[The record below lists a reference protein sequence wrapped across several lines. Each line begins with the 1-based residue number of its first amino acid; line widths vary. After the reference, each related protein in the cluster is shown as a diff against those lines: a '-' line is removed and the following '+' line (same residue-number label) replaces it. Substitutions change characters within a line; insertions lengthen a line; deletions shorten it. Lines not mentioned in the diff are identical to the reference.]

1 MVNFEDLLNIHLL
14 HDQLH
19 SYNIPNLS
27 RLHLDPS
34 CTNCYPEYFLENF
47 VQFDYFWNWFSIE
60 YPATGYS
67 ANTQRYFH
75 QLIEVW
81 ELQQVL
87 ELIEFLVISIRYLW
101 NPGSY
106 ERIRQE
112 IYNALILTEGFQKD
126 PFEEVYQISETNFSD
141 TPEPS
146 EAPET
151 DRSET
156 LVQSDIEDFYLD
168 ILFEGNVMA
177 NPQQADFQNL
187 TAALTALQAALPNT
201 NNALNNNTNAINNLP
216 RREMRVAELPYFY
229 GGSQDPVS

>member
-1 MVNFEDLLNIHLL
+1 MFEDLLNIHLL

-75 QLIEVW
+75 QLIEVR
-81 ELQQVL
+81 EPQQVL
-87 ELIEFLVISIRYLW
+87 ELIEFLVISIRYLR

-126 PFEEVYQISETNFSD
+126 PFEEVYQISETALSD
-141 TPEPS
+141 TPIEEP
-146 EAPET
+146 EDPDTFGLEDPEY
-151 DRSET
+151 
-156 LVQSDIEDFYLD
+156 SDNEDYHLD
-168 ILFEGNVMA
+168 LLFGNNYDMA

-201 NNALNNNTNAINNLP
+201 NNALNNNTNTINNLP
-216 RREMRVAELPYFY
+216 
-229 GGSQDPVS
+229 